1 MPRKIIPKILIKV
14 NLTVFF
20 RLADTNIIFF
30 SWRHT
35 CIYHSLKYQGIRK
48 FIFDILSPEDK
59 CDVYFFPN
67 WPNHINGKP
76 LFHTLD
82 NEWRCETNSSTEYT
96 QTKYD
101 WVRFFFICRST
112 LQGLGFHSALT
123 SQWHFCEIDIYVDTK
138 NGDNIY
144 KIWTWMIIIFYDLLF
159 VCPVILSLGI
169 IKSKVWVTV
178 GLH

>member
-1 MPRKIIPKILIKV
+1 MPRKIILKILIKV

-20 RLADTNIIFF
+20 AWRTPISYFFLEGILVYIIPWNTKVYVNLFLTF
-30 SWRHT
+30 SVQKISVM
-35 CIYHSLKYQGIRK
+35 CI
-48 FIFDILSPEDK
+48 
-59 CDVYFFPN
+59 FFPN

-96 QTKYD
+96 QTKND

-138 NGDNIY
+138 NGDNIQNMNLNDNYLLWSFICLSCHIKLGDY
-144 KIWTWMIIIFYDLLF
+144 KI
-159 VCPVILSLGI
+159 
-169 IKSKVWVTV
+169 
-178 GLH
+178 

>member
-20 RLADTNIIFF
+20 AWQTPISYFF

-35 CIYHSLKYQGIRK
+35 CIIYNSLKYQGIRK

-138 NGDNIY
+138 NGDNIQNMNLNDNY
-144 KIWTWMIIIFYDLLF
+144 LLWSFICLPCHIKLGDHKI
-159 VCPVILSLGI
+159 
-169 IKSKVWVTV
+169 
-178 GLH
+178 